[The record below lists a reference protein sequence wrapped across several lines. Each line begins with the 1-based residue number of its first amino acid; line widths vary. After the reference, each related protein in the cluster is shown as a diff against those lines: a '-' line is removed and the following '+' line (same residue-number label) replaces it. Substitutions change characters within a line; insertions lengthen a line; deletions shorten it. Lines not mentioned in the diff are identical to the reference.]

1 MANEGKEEPRYEGD
15 ALLLP
20 GRVETL
26 EHQAAEAKEREEQYR
41 NEQITTNRRIATFT
55 GLLVLC
61 TLATAGVGL
70 YQASISN
77 TAANAAKTAAQAA
90 SDNAKTA
97 ADTLTEIKNSATDT
111 HDLAIAAKDQS
122 KAAVNQVTELESGV
136 KESHALVKATQDSL
150 DAMRANFT
158 KDQRPYMWIKPSD
171 PKFEEGKRLFWD
183 VHFVNYGK
191 SPAVKA
197 TMCTVLWYGPN
208 DVRPDINQNAID
220 EKCKQVTANP
230 NASRSIAPP
239 GDAIFTT
246 AASNVVLTADDIKIL
261 RDLDFRIAIT
271 GRITYGDV
279 AGNPYSSTFCM
290 VHLAAGGILNCEQ
303 YNEIK

>member
-1 MANEGKEEPRYEGD
+1 MKEMPSFFPDASRHLSTKPPKPR
-15 ALLLP
+15 
-20 GRVETL
+20 
-26 EHQAAEAKEREEQYR
+26 KER
-41 NEQITTNRRIATFT
+41 NNIGTSKSRRIV
-55 GLLVLC
+55 VLPRLQVC
-61 TLATAGVGL
+61 SFCVLSPPLAS
-70 YQASISN
+70 ASIRRAFLN

-261 RDLDFRIAIT
+261 RDLDFRIADHWKDYLW
-271 GRITYGDV
+271 R
-279 AGNPYSSTFCM
+279 C
-290 VHLAAGGILNCEQ
+290 CW
-303 YNEIK
+303 